1 MKKISSSQNKNKL
14 LIDLFLVLG
23 FFLLPIALFLNSTNK
38 PQLNINDVYYLI
50 VAQLL
55 FLLIITI
62 ISVFLY
68 YIFFKKK
75 ISLIDFLILNSF
87 TFFILFYFRKVL
99 NFFSFFDQVLF
110 LIDNI
115 LVCLLYFF
123 IYYFIFKSIIKYK
136 VKIKKFFALYIIINF
151 FILISTSIPKDNHDI
166 KLLENNK
173 ITFNNNFD
181 LSELNEKNENY
192 HVFIVVLDAMI
203 NLKAAEK
210 RKIIVSKENYEN
222 KLKKNG
228 FIYVDDF
235 HANYPTTYLSVATLL
250 NGIYPVTS
258 NSPRY
263 KNRENFFPGML
274 LYPEL
279 WLKGEKKLSN
289 LKDDNKNNNFYS
301 ILKKISGDFFWVGN
315 SWGRCYPNEF
325 VQCLSSDKYSY
336 YFSKVYPMYF
346 YSFFRYFF
354 DFFDQDNTSSVF
366 NFFRV
371 FSTSND
377 INHKSID
384 SLDFLSDAN
393 FYKKS
398 KAKLNKTTFFLV
410 HVLSPHPSSYVF
422 FQNCTKTYVP
432 DLDNYVKSTLYNEFN
447 ELELYSNAYKCLF
460 DLTLKW
466 SKQISDVNS
475 KNIIVILG
483 DHGHSFNSDNDD
495 YKKLSNRLN
504 NVFLSVKIPD
514 ECKSLKPPKSHVNI
528 MRFILNCSQNTNLK
542 YLENKKFITRY
553 EDNQEGYGLAIPFE

>member
-181 LSELNEKNENY
+181 LSELNEKN
-192 HVFIVVLDAMI
+192 
-203 NLKAAEK
+203 
-210 RKIIVSKENYEN
+210 
-222 KLKKNG
+222 
-228 FIYVDDF
+228 
-235 HANYPTTYLSVATLL
+235 
-250 NGIYPVTS
+250 
-258 NSPRY
+258 
-263 KNRENFFPGML
+263 
-274 LYPEL
+274 
-279 WLKGEKKLSN
+279 
-289 LKDDNKNNNFYS
+289 
-301 ILKKISGDFFWVGN
+301 
-315 SWGRCYPNEF
+315 
-325 VQCLSSDKYSY
+325 
-336 YFSKVYPMYF
+336 
-346 YSFFRYFF
+346 
-354 DFFDQDNTSSVF
+354 
-366 NFFRV
+366 
-371 FSTSND
+371 
-377 INHKSID
+377 
-384 SLDFLSDAN
+384 
-393 FYKKS
+393 
-398 KAKLNKTTFFLV
+398 
-410 HVLSPHPSSYVF
+410 
-422 FQNCTKTYVP
+422 
-432 DLDNYVKSTLYNEFN
+432 
-447 ELELYSNAYKCLF
+447 
-460 DLTLKW
+460 
-466 SKQISDVNS
+466 
-475 KNIIVILG
+475 
-483 DHGHSFNSDNDD
+483 
-495 YKKLSNRLN
+495 
-504 NVFLSVKIPD
+504 
-514 ECKSLKPPKSHVNI
+514 
-528 MRFILNCSQNTNLK
+528 
-542 YLENKKFITRY
+542 
-553 EDNQEGYGLAIPFE
+553 